1 MVSHFLEAQDN
12 GVYERAL
19 AEIKSGQKK
28 SHWMWFI
35 FPQLAG
41 LSHSATAQYYAIQD
55 KAHAEEYWSNPI
67 LQERLIEISQA
78 VYDLKAENIADV
90 FGYPDYLKFQ
100 SCMTLFNYIAPNCI
114 IFQQNSSRY
123 FKGKRCQYT
132 ATICKGETL

>member
-41 LSHSATAQYYAIQD
+41 LGRSATAQYYAIQN
-55 KAHAEEYWSNPI
+55 KAHAEEYWRNPI
-67 LQERLIEISQA
+67 LRERLIEISQA
-78 VYDLKAENIADV
+78 VYDLNTDHIANV

-100 SCMTLFNYIAPNCI
+100 SCMTLFKYIAPDER
-114 IFQQNSSRY
+114 IFHNNLQRY
-123 FKGKRCQYT
+123 FSSQPCGRT
-132 ATICKGETL
+132 PINLT

>member
-41 LSHSATAQYYAIQD
+41 LGHSATAQYYAIQD
-55 KAHAEEYWSNPI
+55 RAHAEAYWRNPI
-67 LQERLIEISQA
+67 LRERLIEISQA
-78 VYDLKAENIADV
+78 VYDLNAENIADV

-100 SCMTLFNYIAPNCI
+100 SCMTLFNYIAPHEQ
-114 IFQQNSSRY
+114 IFHVILQRY
-123 FKGKRCQYT
+123 FCDKQCHHTEQ
-132 ATICKGETL
+132 ILI

>member
-19 AEIKSGQKK
+19 SEIQSGHKK

-35 FPQLAG
+35 FPQLTG
-41 LSHSATAQYYAIQD
+41 LGHSATAQYYSLQD

-67 LQERLIEISQA
+67 LRERLIEISQA
-78 VYDLKAENIADV
+78 VYDLNTENIADV

-100 SCMTLFNYIAPNCI
+100 SCMTLFKYIAPEII
-114 IFQQNSSRY
+114 IFDLNLRRY
-123 FKGKRCQYT
+123 FRDEHCGHTEIY
-132 ATICKGETL
+132 L